1 MEGDTMGGLEVPL
14 LYFLTCVL
22 VTWMCSVC
30 ENSPNC
36 VLMIHELFYMYVIHQ
51 LKVRNISIKRTQ
63 IRKIHQGLIHHT
75 NFSQPKKIHRKA
87 ENNRETSETP
97 SMTAYHHYSMRKK
110 DIPRNN
116 CLSCEQL
123 WAFHVFHWST
133 SCDFD
138 NIIHCCPIPHPR
150 SETGLKAVYI
160 PIYINTSLKLS
171 K

>member
-1 MEGDTMGGLEVPL
+1 MSL
-14 LYFLTCVL
+14 LYFLTCML

-36 VLMIHELFYMYVIHQ
+36 VLMIYELFYMYIIRR

-97 SMTAYHHYSMRKK
+97 SMTADHHYSMRKK
-110 DIPRNN
+110 TFPETTAFPVNN
-116 CLSCEQL
+116 SEHSMC
-123 WAFHVFHWST
+123 ST
-133 SCDFD
+133 GLQPVVSITLFPAV
-138 NIIHCCPIPHPR
+138 PIPHPQA
-150 SETGLKAVYI
+150 ETSLTAVYI
-160 PIYINTSLKLS
+160 PIYSNTSLKLS